1 MQAIH
6 RQSEGEFTRGALLSH
21 GARAAGALA
30 VGGAGLGG
38 LVPSARADTLPDND
52 LAYLRLVIA
61 SELLAID
68 FYTTLLAAKKCKAGA
83 AAGLRKALGDERA
96 HYGALA
102 RALTAAGQNPATA
115 ADIDFAYPRG
125 SFASRGSIARLG
137 TRLEQMFVGVALG
150 ATAGL
155 QTEALRL
162 QVAQIAASES
172 RHLATFAVL
181 TGRSP
186 VGPAFPAALSL
197 DRATSA
203 LAAFES

>member
-1 MQAIH
+1 M
-6 RQSEGEFTRGALLSH
+6 
-21 GARAAGALA
+21 AGTA
-30 VGGAGLGG
+30 LGG
-38 LVPSARADTLPDND
+38 LVASARADTLPDND

-68 FYTTLLAAKKCKAGA
+68 FYTTLLAAKKYQAGA
-83 AAGLRKALGDERA
+83 ATGLRKALSDEKA
-96 HYGALA
+96 HYSALA
-102 RALTAAGQNPATA
+102 RALTAAGQIPATA

-137 TRLEQMFVGVALG
+137 LRLEKIFVGAALG
-150 ATAGL
+150 AAGGL

-172 RHLATFAVL
+172 RHVASFAVL

-197 DRATSA
+197 DQATRALS
-203 LAAFES
+203 AFES

>member
-1 MQAIH
+1 M
-6 RQSEGEFTRGALLSH
+6 SEVTRGELLSR

-30 VGGAGLGG
+30 VGGIALGG
-38 LVPSARADTLPDND
+38 LVPSARADMLPDND

-68 FYTTLLAAKKCKAGA
+68 FYTSVLAAKKYKANA
-83 AAGLRKALGDERA
+83 LTGLRRALADEKA
-96 HYGALA
+96 HYSALSK
-102 RALTAAGQNPATA
+102 ALTAAGQIPATA
-115 ADIDFAYPRG
+115 ADIDFAYPRA
-125 SFASRGSIARLG
+125 SFSSRGSIARLG
-137 TRLEQMFVGVALG
+137 FRLEQIFVGNALG
-150 ATAGL
+150 AAAGL
-155 QTEALRL
+155 QTGDLRL
-162 QVAQIAASES
+162 MVAQIAASES

-186 VGPAFPAALSL
+186 VGPPFPAALSL